1 MVRYLDACAKEMTRN
16 GWDAEYLFG
25 GRGVAD
31 ISPEDLRAAVDTL
44 TTLLG
49 CVSRNHRAGQ

>member
-1 MVRYLDACAKEMTRN
+1 MMRYLDACGKEMTRN
-16 GWDAEYLFG
+16 GWDAAYLFG

-31 ISPEDLRAAVDTL
+31 LSPEDLRAAVDNL

-49 CVSRNHRAGQ
+49 CVSQHHRAGQ